1 MMSSPILLS
10 ARYDVPKRLRA
21 KLNQGNHVYGHAQ
34 PSPDE
39 IGGVLDFT
47 DWRDQPVGTANFV
60 GRWTLLYFGYCRCTG
75 SCTKAIPLIAA
86 AARELRARG
95 LAAKAAFVDIDAPP
109 LGITR
114 LETGGER
121 EMPHGA
127 NWEKR
132 YAMRLVAQ
140 QYGNDLMVLTGNRKQ
155 LSEAGIAYHVIREHI
170 PPRPLETGHSINHS
184 SMIYFIAP
192 NMTVAG
198 YGYHDADVAV
208 LADTIFALD
217 KAPQNDIPL
226 GISNRRI
233 AASGCGPTEAGTG
246 PVTLAL

>member
-1 MMSSPILLS
+1 MNTSPILLS

-39 IGGVLDFT
+39 IGGTLDFT
-47 DWRDQPVGTANFV
+47 DWRDQPIGPASFV

-114 LETGGER
+114 LETGGAR
-121 EMPHGA
+121 EMQHAA

-140 QYGNDLMVLTGNRKQ
+140 QYGNDLIVLTGNRKQ
-155 LSEAGIAYHVIREHI
+155 LSEAGMAYHVIREHI
-170 PPRPLETGHSINHS
+170 PPRPTETGRSINHS

-198 YGYHDADVAV
+198 YGYHDADVTA

-226 GISNRRI
+226 GISNRKI
-233 AASGCGPTEAGTG
+233 AANGCGPTQAG